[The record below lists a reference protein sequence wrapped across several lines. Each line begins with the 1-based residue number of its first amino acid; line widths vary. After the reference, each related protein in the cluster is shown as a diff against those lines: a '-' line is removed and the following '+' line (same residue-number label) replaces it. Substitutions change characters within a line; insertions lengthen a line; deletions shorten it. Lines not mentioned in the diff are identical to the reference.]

1 MKLSRQQCVL
11 HPDRGAVARCPV
23 CKRYYC
29 HECITEHDGQV
40 LCCHCLLQQ
49 VQDADNISSFMDRH
63 AASFQLVA
71 KPLLALGGLLLLWL
85 IFAVIGTMLMRFPN
99 NFYLSVSDSSEE
111 ASVEIND

>member
-40 LCCHCLLQQ
+40 LCRHCLLQQ
-49 VQDADNISSFMDRH
+49 VDDADNETTFMDRH
-63 AASFQLVA
+63 GALVQLVSR
-71 KPLLALGGLLLLWL
+71 PLLALGGLLLLWL
-85 IFAVIGTMLMRFPN
+85 IFTLIGSMLMRFPN

-111 ASVEIND
+111 GALR